1 MQVQV
6 QRGPES
12 SRPPERELPAQVL
25 PAQVL
30 PAQVLPVLP
39 VLPAQVQV
47 LPE

>member
-30 PAQVLPVLP
+30 P

-47 LPE
+47 QVQVLPE